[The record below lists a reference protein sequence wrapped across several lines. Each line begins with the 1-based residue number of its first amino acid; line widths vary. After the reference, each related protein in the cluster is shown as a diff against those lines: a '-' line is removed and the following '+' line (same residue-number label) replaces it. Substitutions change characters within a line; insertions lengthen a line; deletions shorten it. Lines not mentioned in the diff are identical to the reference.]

1 MSAAVPA
8 FESSADLVEDG
19 RFAVAEA
26 AGYAYHLYVQ
36 PGDGRRRRWRGRV
49 VRIDPTGERSLLP
62 WRANRS
68 QEDLLGLLWD
78 ETVRD
83 LQALVAGGT
92 PIAIFQNG

>member
-8 FESSADLVEDG
+8 LESGGDLVEDG

-49 VRIDPTGERSLLP
+49 VRIDPSGERNLLP

-68 QEDLLGLLWD
+68 QEDLLGRLWD

-83 LQALVAGGT
+83 LQALVGSGT
-92 PIAIFQNG
+92 PIEIVQHG

>member
-1 MSAAVPA
+1 VSAAVSA
-8 FESSADLVEDG
+8 LDLSADVVEDG

-49 VRIDPTGERSLLP
+49 VRLDPSGERNLLP

-68 QEDLLGLLWD
+68 QEDLLGQLWD

-83 LQALVAGGT
+83 LEALVALGT
-92 PIAIFQNG
+92 PIEIVQHG

>member
-8 FESSADLVEDG
+8 VESSTDLVEDG

-49 VRIDPTGERSLLP
+49 VRIDPTG
-62 WRANRS
+62 RAQPAALAGQPQPGGPARAA
-68 QEDLLGLLWD
+68 LD

-83 LQALVAGGT
+83 LQALVARGT
-92 PIAIFQNG
+92 PIAIFQNE